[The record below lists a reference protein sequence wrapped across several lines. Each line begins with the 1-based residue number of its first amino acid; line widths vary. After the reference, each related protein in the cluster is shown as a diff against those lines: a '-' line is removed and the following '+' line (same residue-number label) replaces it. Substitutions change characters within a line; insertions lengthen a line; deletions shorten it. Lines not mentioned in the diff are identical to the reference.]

1 MSCIDKFF
9 ITFFHKKV
17 GEDEFLNQ
25 YYESRNIDYL
35 GRPRRFVI
43 YNNVNEPTKIAPSW
57 HVWLHHLVN
66 EIPKNIQLFPWQD
79 NTHLAK
85 FTYREEFKGDTECST
100 AAYINIREDASTGST
115 YKLPLEVECAKM
127 SNKIAKKPPK
137 TSYLKYNR
145 WQP

>member
-1 MSCIDKFF
+1 MSWIDKCV

-43 YNNVNEPTKIAPSW
+43 YKNVNEPTKIPPSW
-57 HVWLHHLVN
+57 HAWLHHLVN
-66 EIPKNIQLFPWQD
+66 EIPKNIQLFPWQK
-79 NTHLAK
+79 N
-85 FTYREEFKGDTECST
+85 
-100 AAYINIREDASTGST
+100 
-115 YKLPLEVECAKM
+115 
-127 SNKIAKKPPK
+127 NKIVKKLPK
-137 TSYLKYNR
+137 TSNLKYNR

>member
-1 MSCIDKFF
+1 MSWIDKFF

-43 YNNVNEPTKIAPSW
+43 YKNVNEPTKIPPSW
-57 HVWLHHLVN
+57 HAWLHHLVN
-66 EIPKNIQLFPWQD
+66 EIPKNIQFFPWQK
-79 NTHLAK
+79 N
-85 FTYREEFKGDTECST
+85 
-100 AAYINIREDASTGST
+100 
-115 YKLPLEVECAKM
+115 
-127 SNKIAKKPPK
+127 NKIVKKLPK
-137 TSYLKYNR
+137 TSNLKYNR

>member
-1 MSCIDKFF
+1 MSWINKVF

-43 YNNVNEPTKIAPSW
+43 YKNVNEPEKIAPSW
-57 HVWLHHLVN
+57 HAWLHHLVN
-66 EIPKNIQLFPWQD
+66 EIPKNIQLFPWQHD
-79 NTHLAK
+79 NRHLAK
-85 FTYREEFKGDTECST
+85 FSYRGEFKGDAKHST
-100 AAYINIREDASTGST
+100 AAYINMHEDASVGLM
-115 YKLPLEVECAKM
+115 YELPLEVEFGKM
-127 SNKIAKKPPK
+127 SKKKLPK
-137 TSYLKYNR
+137 TSSLKYNR

>member
-1 MSCIDKFF
+1 MSWIDKRF

-43 YNNVNEPTKIAPSW
+43 YKNVNEPTKIPPSW
-57 HVWLHHLVN
+57 HAWLHHLVN
-66 EIPKNIQLFPWQD
+66 EIPKNIQLFPWQK
-79 NTHLAK
+79 N
-85 FTYREEFKGDTECST
+85 
-100 AAYINIREDASTGST
+100 
-115 YKLPLEVECAKM
+115 
-127 SNKIAKKPPK
+127 NKIVKKPPK
-137 TSYLKYNR
+137 TSNLKYSR